1 MQLKRAT
8 AGWDLTA
15 LLNAADP
22 RAARP
27 DRHLWA
33 VRLVQWLRHGK
44 VETERAD
51 TPRPVL
57 RLKHLLNVL
66 ERNPEPRGRVVA
78 LLGRFWRETDM
89 AALFA
94 DFGFTAR
101 RDLAGEL
108 LERLSLRLLP
118 GTPDTDDLAAL
129 FQLLFTE
136 DGDAAWL
143 AAIDADTL
151 ARLAALLSAARL
163 GDTAG
168 SGASAGQAATSDQAA
183 TTAATAA
190 ATTAAAVSSD
200 SAVGSVAD
208 WRAPLLQGMTWLV
221 SAIRAAAFAPTLRRR
236 MSAELLADRPF
247 EQLVR
252 VAEALATAL
261 HDSST
266 GPLPGAAEHN
276 AAARVAQHATYL
288 RALLQRCRDAA
299 DSVHSHLEMHG
310 VSVNIVFE
318 VDQLRERSLR
328 LEAVLDVL
336 LSDQPQRALQ
346 DLLVQLVQLSRERR
360 SLGALLSRQYSLL
373 ARKVAER
380 HAETGEHY
388 ITRDWPEYRSMLARA
403 AGGGAVIGGTTFAKF
418 GLLAFAASHGLAP
431 FWSGVAAG
439 LNYAIS
445 FLIVHLLHWTVATK
459 QPAMTAPAMAEKLA
473 ALHGAAAGP
482 SAAGLPDGARDAAT
496 DPATAPAI
504 QPDPDHAVIEGFV
517 DEVTHLVRSQ
527 FAGIVGNL
535 AMVIPVVLLVQ
546 GLAWW
551 LAGAPL
557 VGRHDAEHV
566 LHSITL
572 LGPTALFA
580 AFTGVLLFASSLAAG
595 WVENWFVY
603 HQLDS
608 ALAYN
613 PASVARLGPQRALRW
628 SRWWRANIS
637 GLASNTVLGLL
648 LGLVPV
654 LLAFGGLPIEVRHI
668 TLSTGQLAAAVSTLG
683 WATLQTPVFWWCAAG
698 LVVTGVLN
706 LGVSFALA
714 LAVAMRSRGIALVDR
729 RRLNGALWRRL
740 RQAPRSFLLPD

>member
-1 MQLKRAT
+1 MKPTQA
-8 AGWDLTA
+8 AAWDLTA

-22 RAARP
+22 RASRP
-27 DRHLWA
+27 ERHLWA
-33 VRLVQWLRHGK
+33 VRLVQWLRHGP
-44 VETERAD
+44 VEAASGD

-57 RLKHLLNVL
+57 RLKHLLNML
-66 ERNPEPRGRVVA
+66 ERNPEPQVRVVA

-94 DFGFTAR
+94 DFGFTTR
-101 RDLAGEL
+101 RDLVGEL
-108 LERLSLRLLP
+108 LERIGLRLLP

-151 ARLAALLSAARL
+151 SRLAALLSAARL
-163 GDTAG
+163 GMPVAL
-168 SGASAGQAATSDQAA
+168 GAEAGQASATA
-183 TTAATAA
+183 TVNATAA
-190 ATTAAAVSSD
+190 ATAATSLPSPP
-200 SAVGSVAD
+200 AVGSVDD
-208 WRAPLLQGMTWLV
+208 WRTPLLQAMTWLV

-252 VAEALATAL
+252 VAEALADTL
-261 HDSST
+261 RGSSA
-266 GPLPGAAEHN
+266 GPLPADAQHN
-276 AAARVAQHATYL
+276 AAQVAQHATYL

-299 DSVHSHLEMHG
+299 DSVHIHLEEHG

-336 LSDQPQRALQ
+336 LADQPQRALQ

-360 SLGALLSRQYSLL
+360 RLGALLSRQYSLM

-388 ITRDWPEYRSMLARA
+388 ITRDWPEYRTMLRQA
-403 AGGGAVIGGTTFAKF
+403 AGGGAIIGGTTFAKF
-418 GLLAFAASHGLAP
+418 GILAFAASYSLAP
-431 FWSGVAAG
+431 FWSGFAAG
-439 LNYAIS
+439 MNYAVS

-473 ALHGAAAGP
+473 ALHHV
-482 SAAGLPDGARDAAT
+482 AAT
-496 DPATAPAI
+496 TDATSPPGDGPP
-504 QPDPDHAVIEGFV
+504 PDPDHAAVEGFV
-517 DEVTHLVRSQ
+517 DEVSHLVRSQ

-535 AMVIPVVLLVQ
+535 ALVIPVVLAVQ

-557 VGRHDAEHV
+557 VGVHDAEHV

-603 HQLDS
+603 HRLGS
-608 ALAYN
+608 ALAHN
-613 PASVARLGPQRALRW
+613 PAIVARLGAARAQRWA
-628 SRWWRANIS
+628 RWWRANIS
-637 GLASNTVLGLL
+637 GLASNVVLGLM

-654 LLAFGGLPIEVRHI
+654 LLAFGGLPIEVRHV

-683 WATLQTPVFWWCAAG
+683 WATLHTADFWWCVAG
-698 LVVTGVLN
+698 LGVTGVLN

-714 LAVAMRSRGIALVDR
+714 LAVAMRSRGITLVDR

-740 RQAPRSFLLPD
+740 RQQPRSFVLPD

>member
-1 MQLKRAT
+1 MKPAQA
-8 AGWDLTA
+8 AAAWDLTA

-22 RAARP
+22 RAPRP
-27 DRHLWA
+27 ERHLWA
-33 VRLVQWLRHGK
+33 VRLVQWLRHGP
-44 VETERAD
+44 VEAASAD

-66 ERNPEPRGRVVA
+66 ERNPEPRVRVVA

-89 AALFA
+89 ASLFA

-101 RDLAGEL
+101 RDLVGEL
-108 LERLSLRLLP
+108 LERIGLRLLP

-163 GDTAG
+163 ETPAADAG
-168 SGASAGQAATSDQAA
+168 H
-183 TTAATAA
+183 TAA
-190 ATTAAAVSSD
+190 AASTSTTSTTASTPLTDTAI
-200 SAVGSVAD
+200 GSVDD
-208 WRAPLLQGMTWLV
+208 WRAPLLQAMTWLV

-252 VAEALATAL
+252 VAEALADAL
-261 HDSST
+261 QGSSA
-266 GPLPGAAEHN
+266 GPQPGDAQHN

-288 RALLQRCRDAA
+288 RALLQRCRSAA
-299 DSVHSHLEMHG
+299 DSVHIHLEEHG

-336 LSDQPQRALQ
+336 LAEQPQRALQ
-346 DLLVQLVQLSRERR
+346 DLLVQLVQLSRERHR
-360 SLGALLSRQYSLL
+360 LGALLSRQYSLM

-388 ITRDWPEYRSMLARA
+388 ITRDWPEYRSMLRQA
-403 AGGGAVIGGTTFAKF
+403 AGGGAIIGGTTFVKF
-418 GLLAFAASHGLAP
+418 GLLAFAASYGLAP
-431 FWSGVAAG
+431 FWSGFAAG
-439 LNYAIS
+439 MNYAIS

-473 ALHGAAAGP
+473 ALHHVAPAPNNAGTPAGQAGP
-482 SAAGLPDGARDAAT
+482 APDA
-496 DPATAPAI
+496 
-504 QPDPDHAVIEGFV
+504 DHAAIEGFV

-535 AMVIPVVLLVQ
+535 ALVIPVVLAVQ

-557 VGRHDAEHV
+557 VAVQDARYV

-603 HQLDS
+603 HRLGS

-613 PASVARLGPQRALRW
+613 PAIVARLGAARAQRWA
-628 SRWWRANIS
+628 RWWRANIS
-637 GLASNTVLGLL
+637 GLASNMVLGLL

-683 WATLQTPVFWWCAAG
+683 WATLHMPDFWWCVAG
-698 LVVTGVLN
+698 LVATGVLN

-714 LAVAMRSRGIALVDR
+714 LAVAMRSRGITLVDR

-740 RQAPRSFLLPD
+740 RQQPRSFVLPD